1 MCLKPYKKKEHS
13 GNVDGEDTAYQWPAQ
28 GHLKHQPRPIFSGA
42 KKYLVHKVLRQLV
55 PLPFLHDPLRIQSH
69 SISVVRWHSYP
80 HVTRLAVKRIP
91 LHIVDTP
98 PEISV
103 LLSSYNLVI

>member
-1 MCLKPYKKKEHS
+1 MCLKPDNKKEKS
-13 GNVDGEDTAYQWPAQ
+13 GYVDGKDAAYQRPAQ
-28 GHLKHQPRPIFSGA
+28 GDLNYQPRPSGA
-42 KKYLVHKVLRQLV
+42 KTYLVHGVLRQLV
-55 PLPFLHDPLRIQSH
+55 PLPFIHDPFWIQSH

-91 LHIVDTP
+91 LEVIDAP

-103 LLSSYNLVI
+103 LLCSYNLVF